1 MILLFKSNT
10 WKVLY
15 ISKSDSQRRGPKAP
29 QCHNI
34 TVTELFCWLNV
45 MELSRNIWSVQLYN
59 MYSIKPP
66 EWGQVDSEAPH
77 TVQINLIFPIPS
89 VQEEKSCSYWVS
101 DRKQNENHI
110 MRDRGV
116 PKAPFWEEEK
126 RWSCQEH
133 TATEDWTQSE
143 ILVPIAVCCCT
154 AAGSSPPLWLA
165 SGHWSTPFTPKR
177 VMGQWCLF
185 LSQWP
190 LFVECVLHLCVYL
203 SVWLLVM
210 VERDDE
216 MIWISR
222 PLRCLSWVMYGS
234 HTGRLEFGKVESK
247 FILHPSKGSCSQ
259 VVTSNVVHIDGR
271 KLWDSRLGFG
281 FGSSWTTAERI
292 GHDESFHNQS
302 CLVTL

>member
-1 MILLFKSNT
+1 MIYFIKIQWLKWDTLNLLITNSLLMILLFNQENA

-34 TVTELFCWLNV
+34 TVTEPWCWLNV

-77 TVQINLIFPIPS
+77 TMQINLIFSIPA

-116 PKAPFWEEEK
+116 PKAPFWEEQK

-143 ILVPIAVCCCT
+143 ILVPIAVC
-154 AAGSSPPLWLA
+154 S
-165 SGHWSTPFTPKR
+165 
-177 VMGQWCLF
+177 
-185 LSQWP
+185 
-190 LFVECVLHLCVYL
+190 
-203 SVWLLVM
+203 
-210 VERDDE
+210 
-216 MIWISR
+216 
-222 PLRCLSWVMYGS
+222 
-234 HTGRLEFGKVESK
+234 
-247 FILHPSKGSCSQ
+247 
-259 VVTSNVVHIDGR
+259 VVH
-271 KLWDSRLGFG
+271 
-281 FGSSWTTAERI
+281 
-292 GHDESFHNQS
+292 S
-302 CLVTL
+302 CRQLSTSMAG

>member
-1 MILLFKSNT
+1 MRTGWQWSPTYRADQSNIPYTLCPRREVLLILSIRQKTKWKSYHERQRSAQGSVLRRREKMKLPGAYSHWRLNT
-10 WKVLY
+10 VR
-15 ISKSDSQRRGPKAP
+15 DSGPHR
-29 QCHNI
+29 C
-34 TVTELFCWLNV
+34 LL
-45 MELSRNIWSVQLYN
+45 
-59 MYSIKPP
+59 
-66 EWGQVDSEAPH
+66 
-77 TVQINLIFPIPS
+77 
-89 VQEEKSCSYWVS
+89 
-101 DRKQNENHI
+101 
-110 MRDRGV
+110 
-116 PKAPFWEEEK
+116 
-126 RWSCQEH
+126 
-133 TATEDWTQSE
+133 
-143 ILVPIAVCCCT
+143 CCT
-154 AAGSSPPLWLA
+154 AAGSSPLLWLA

-281 FGSSWTTAERI
+281 FGSSWTTAERR

>member
-1 MILLFKSNT
+1 
-10 WKVLY
+10 
-15 ISKSDSQRRGPKAP
+15 
-29 QCHNI
+29 
-34 TVTELFCWLNV
+34 

-110 MRDRGV
+110 MRDRSAQGSV
-116 PKAPFWEEEK
+116 LRRREK
-126 RWSCQEH
+126 MKLPGAYSHWRLNTVRDSGPHRC
-133 TATEDWTQSE
+133 
-143 ILVPIAVCCCT
+143 LLCCT

-281 FGSSWTTAERI
+281 SSWTTAERR